1 MIVGTFILISAK
13 VRDNAIAAIRS
24 APLGW
29 QVSIKEPK
37 RGIDQNAIMW
47 GLLDDFAKQVTH
59 INGKTYPK
67 EAWKMAFMHQLG
79 VEARFMPSLDGSESV
94 PLGYRSSDLRRSEM
108 RDLLAL
114 IESEGAARGVV
125 FTERRKEAA

>member
-1 MIVGTFILISAK
+1 MSTFTLISAA
-13 VRDNAIAAIRS
+13 VRDRAIAAIRS

-29 QVSIKEPK
+29 QVFIKEPK
-37 RGIDQNAIMW
+37 RGVDQNAVMW

-59 INGKTYPK
+59 VNGQMYPK

-79 VEARFMPSLDGSESV
+79 IEARFMPSLDGSESV
-94 PLGYRSSDLRRSEM
+94 PLGYRSSELRRSQM
-108 RDLLAL
+108 RDMLLL

-125 FTERRKEAA
+125 FTDRRKAA